1 MVESKIING
10 DFRDYNIP
18 KGLVITD
25 PPYNQGYK
33 YNDYKDRESHGYWSK
48 KTYWKERSK

>member
-1 MVESKIING
+1 MIKINYCIYPTSLFG
-10 DFRDYNIP
+10 KIS
-18 KGLVITD
+18 
-25 PPYNQGYK
+25 